1 MRFSGA
7 LCVGQDLS
15 LYYPKKGVRSPAV
28 EICVACPAKDK
39 CLDHGLKHEEFGIW
53 GGTSPLQR
61 KKMRKI
67 LGIELIDPMTLSISV
82 PDHPFCGTEYGY
94 QRAHRLARKGY
105 PSVKCIACRD
115 AHRIRWNVKGQLA

>member
-1 MRFSGA
+1 MNFSGA

-15 LYYPKKGVRSPAV
+15 LFYPTKGNQSPAV
-28 EICVACPAKDK
+28 KTCAECPAKDE

-61 KKMRKI
+61 KKMRKT
-67 LGIELIDPMTLSISV
+67 LGIELIDPMTLLIRV
-82 PDHPFCGTEYGY
+82 PDHPFCGTENGY
-94 QRAHRLARKGY
+94 QRAHRRARKGY

-115 AHRIRWNVKGQLA
+115 AHRTRVNERRESA